1 MKKLFSVIVT
11 IMLFVITCVA
21 SEYDFESYI
30 YPFGFRNFYSY
41 DSSGKAT
48 SMSQFSFESQS
59 YDNFIVEEVY
69 IGMGVKSATNLYR
82 YHIEDNA
89 VVSDVQVRDNALT
102 GATQYQDK
110 IIIFAF
116 PSEDKPYTWTET
128 RQGEKVCCKSEYV
141 YVGFRNNRTKAIKIT
156 ENISYVSDKVKH
168 QHQRVSYWIKNYGRV
183 ITYYK
188 MDNGERFVSS
198 KMSEDKY
205 VNTFSED
212 PEELPREKIEPLSPR
227 F

>member
-1 MKKLFSVIVT
+1 MKKLLSVIVT
-11 IMLFVITCVA
+11 IILFAITCVA
-21 SEYDFESYI
+21 SEYDFDNYI

-48 SMSQFSFESQS
+48 SMSQFSFNSQS

-69 IGMGVKSATNLYR
+69 IGMGMKSATNLYR
-82 YHIEDNA
+82 YRIEGNA
-89 VVSDVQVRDNALT
+89 VVSDLQVRNNALT

-110 IIIFAF
+110 ITIFAF
-116 PSEDKPYTWTET
+116 PSEDKPYTWNET
-128 RQGEKVCCKSEYV
+128 QQGEKVSGKSEYV
-141 YVGFRNNRTKAIKIT
+141 YVGFRNNRTRAIKIT
-156 ENISYVSDKVKH
+156 ENISYVSDKVRH
-168 QHQRVSYWIKNYGRV
+168 QHQRISYWIKNYGRV

-188 MDNGERFVSS
+188 MDNGARFVSS

-205 VNTFSED
+205 VDTFSED
-212 PEELPREKIEPLSPR
+212 PEELPREKIERLSPK